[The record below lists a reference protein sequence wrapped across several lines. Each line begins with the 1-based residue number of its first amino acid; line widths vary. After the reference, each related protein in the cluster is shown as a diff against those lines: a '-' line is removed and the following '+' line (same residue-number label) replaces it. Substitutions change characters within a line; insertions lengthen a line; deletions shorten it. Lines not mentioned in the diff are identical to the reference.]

1 MAPLLRGPARWPLA
15 LAAALWFAAAGSG
28 HAGILEDDEARK
40 AILELRSRM
49 TQNEEQSRALLA
61 QQAEQITALRR
72 SLLDLNNQ
80 LESARAE
87 IARLRGSDE
96 QLARDVAEM
105 QRRQKDIAQAIDDR
119 LRKFEP
125 LKVSLDGKE
134 FTAEP
139 DEARAHDEAMALLR
153 NGDFDKAAFALG
165 NFQRRWPTSGYGPSV
180 RFWQANALYGKREYK
195 EAIGAFRSFVTSAP
209 QHPRA
214 PEALLALA
222 NSQAEMKDN
231 KAARR
236 TLEELLK
243 SYPQSEAAVAGKERI
258 AALK

>member
-1 MAPLLRGPARWPLA
+1 MARQPLRPAWAGLA
-15 LAAALWFAAAGSG
+15 LSAALLAASGGG

-40 AILELRSRM
+40 AILELRTRL
-49 TQNEEQSRALLA
+49 TQNDEQSR

-96 QLARDVAEM
+96 QLARDVADI
-105 QRRQKDIAQAIDDR
+105 QRRQKDIGQAIDDR

-125 LKVSLDGKE
+125 VKISLDGKD

-139 DEARAHDEAMALLR
+139 DEVRAHDEAMALLR
-153 NGDFDKAAFALG
+153 SGDFDKAAFALA
-165 NFQRRWPTSGYGPSV
+165 NFQRRYPASGYGPSV
-180 RFWQANALYGKREYK
+180 RFWQANALYGKRDYK
-195 EAIGAFRSFVTSAP
+195 EAIGAFRSFVTTSP
-209 QHPRA
+209 LHPRA
-214 PEALLALA
+214 PEALLAIA
-222 NSQAEMKDN
+222 NSQAEMKDT

-243 SYPQSEAAVAGKERI
+243 SYPQSEAASAGKERM